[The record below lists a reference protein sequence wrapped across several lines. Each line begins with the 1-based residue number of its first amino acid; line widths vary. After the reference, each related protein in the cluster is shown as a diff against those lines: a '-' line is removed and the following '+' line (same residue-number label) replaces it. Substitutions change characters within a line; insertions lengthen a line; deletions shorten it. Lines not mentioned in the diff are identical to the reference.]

1 MRSGISGS
9 SSSLCGTAA
18 RGCSR
23 CRNAHCGAMQ
33 GGQCN
38 SALPLIDQSPVLRAV
53 ITEPVVLDTPL
64 LLPGAHKWRH
74 GRFSWLSQALRLN
87 QKQFAF
93 PEFEERFATLSIGTS
108 AEHSLAA
115 FWSVKH
121 NLTEQLESKSGARRL
136 PRSSLVPMRDFL
148 HTALLLTGAPRIVT
162 NSRH

>member
-93 PEFEERFATLSIGTS
+93 PEFEERLATLSIGTS
-108 AEHSLAA
+108 AEHSLTA
-115 FWSVKH
+115 FCSSRN
-121 NLTEQLESKSGARRL
+121 NLAEQLESELAARWL
-136 PRSSLVPMRDFL
+136 PWSSYCADERFTACGTPSDGHSFL
-148 HTALLLTGAPRIVT
+148 
-162 NSRH
+162 S